1 MAYNTFGHIK
11 RIPVLFTTVLL
22 LCQFFL
28 NLFDVYLYLMWLFRS
43 ENNFFSCCSLLK
55 FEMVGLRWQKTNQLH
70 VKLKHVWHN
79 CRKKH
84 YNIHFLWLHL
94 KTLEYFLSMWY
105 VYAYYPTYSKY
116 KNNKIIYL
124 FCIQLLHGECKI
136 TYHLS
141 CPLFKKK
148 PHSYQDTITLC
159 STTCIFYFLKKSC
172 TRAIS
177 TILHCI
183 C

>member
-79 CRKKH
+79 RRKKH

-94 KTLEYFLSMWY
+94 KTLEYFFFN
-105 VYAYYPTYSKY
+105 V
-116 KNNKIIYL
+116 
-124 FCIQLLHGECKI
+124 
-136 TYHLS
+136 
-141 CPLFKKK
+141 
-148 PHSYQDTITLC
+148 
-159 STTCIFYFLKKSC
+159 TCI
-172 TRAIS
+172 R
-177 TILHCI
+177 ILPYVHEI
-183 C
+183 QEQQNYILVLNTTSARWM